1 MTFAPGYVPQY
12 AAPKNGLGTT
22 ALVLGIVGTLFAM
35 IPLVGVIAWP
45 MVILGLIFGL
55 IGIQRVRSGSA
66 TNKGVTIA
74 GTVLSGV
81 GLALCIVWAAAFGAT
96 VATTPAPQVGS
107 FPTMPDVAN
116 VAPVVP
122 APAPVAPAPGTI
134 PGSGTFMVGSDI
146 EPGTYKTGGPESFG
160 CYYARLKDTT
170 GDFGSIINNN
180 VSQGPATVTIKA
192 SDGAF
197 ETSGCQTWTKAD

>member
-1 MTFAPGYVPQY
+1 MTFTPGYLPPQY

-22 ALVLGIVGTLFAM
+22 ALVLGIVGVLFAM
-35 IPLVGVIAWP
+35 IPIVGVIAWP

-66 TNKGVTIA
+66 NNKGVTIA

-96 VATTPAPQVGS
+96 VANTPAPQVGS
-107 FPTMPDVAN
+107 FPAMPEVAN
-116 VAPVVP
+116 VAPAVP
-122 APAPVAPAPGTI
+122 APAPAPGTI

-180 VSQGPATVTIKA
+180 VSQGPASVTISA

-197 ETSGCQTWTKAD
+197 ETSGCQTWSKVN